1 MYPWLKNEEYE
12 YGYNSIAGAYKP
24 MPTESD
30 SDADNFIKFSK
41 QVMKGVFKKFKKKNK
56 QYSSDSVLDN
66 VKEQTVRRV
75 GNDYSMDD
83 VLHTIFML
91 KDKHEM
97 TLLRKGLDAGDVE
110 DRITDCIVYDL
121 MALYLLHEFDET

>member
-1 MYPWLKNEEYE
+1 MYPWLETKDYE
-12 YGYNSIAGAYKP
+12 YDNTDGMYKP
-24 MPTESD
+24 MCIETD
-30 SDADNFIKFSK
+30 TDDFIRFSK
-41 QVMKGVFKKFKKKNK
+41 QIMKGVFKKFKKKNK
-56 QYSSDSVLDN
+56 QYASDSVLDN

-121 MALYLLHEFDET
+121 MALYLLHEFDEA

>member
-1 MYPWLKNEEYE
+1 MYPWLETKDYE
-12 YGYNSIAGAYKP
+12 YDNTDGMHKP
-24 MPTESD
+24 MCIETD
-30 SDADNFIKFSK
+30 TDDFIRFSK
-41 QVMKGVFKKFKKKNK
+41 QIMKGVFKKFKKKNK
-56 QYSSDSVLDN
+56 QYASDSVLDN